1 MGRVKTAQDPSIE
14 SLLDS
19 IRRAIHDGSGVPEDS
34 PAVKVQP
41 VVAAAAAAKADA
53 ADSPRPGKAP
63 PAPLRPVQPQSPGLR
78 PAQAGELAGVKTTLR
93 PVQAIPASQ
102 TPAAAGSAREARPI
116 AASAGSGPGALA
128 TRTDD
133 FLALRNRLANLS
145 VTRDRLSRTLSGQDN
160 GFAGILG
167 GDVRLEEALA
177 RAGGHKVPKPVSY
190 GSSFRDTAPALRS
203 APMHPASPLDDVVF
217 SQLPPHGPHFTAGY
231 ESDAATYDPLGGCD
245 ESVPLAEVPSYG
257 YGEPGEADV
266 GTADDYL
273 GNGHESARSWL
284 SARPAHPGRQA
295 TVDPSG
301 ILSDD
306 ASDATA
312 GAFNRLADTLVA
324 QATAGNRSVEEI
336 TREVLRPMLKSW
348 LDEHLPRVVERLVR
362 EEIGRVARRG
372 GR

>member
-93 PVQAIPASQ
+93 PVQAIPASR

-177 RAGGHKVPKPVSY
+177 RAGGQKTPEPMPPF
-190 GSSFRDTAPALRS
+190 GSFRDAVPALRS
-203 APMHPASPLDDVVF
+203 EPIQPASSLEDVVYA
-217 SQLPPHGPHFTAGY
+217 QYPANGVHGAG
-231 ESDAATYDPLGGCD
+231 
-245 ESVPLAEVPSYG
+245 
-257 YGEPGEADV
+257 DV
-266 GTADDYL
+266 
-273 GNGHESARSWL
+273 
-284 SARPAHPGRQA
+284 
-295 TVDPSG
+295 
-301 ILSDD
+301 
-306 ASDATA
+306 
-312 GAFNRLADTLVA
+312 
-324 QATAGNRSVEEI
+324 
-336 TREVLRPMLKSW
+336 
-348 LDEHLPRVVERLVR
+348 
-362 EEIGRVARRG
+362 
-372 GR
+372 

>member
-1 MGRVKTAQDPSIE
+1 MGRAKTAQDPSIE

-19 IRRAIHDGSGVPEDS
+19 IRRAIHDGSAGSEAS
-34 PAVKVQP
+34 PAPRAQP
-41 VVAAAAAAKADA
+41 VATAPKADA
-53 ADSPRPGKAP
+53 AESPRPGKAP
-63 PAPLRPVQPQSPGLR
+63 PAPLRPVQPQSPGPRPEAGEVAGVR
-78 PAQAGELAGVKTTLR
+78 PALR
-93 PVQAIPASQ
+93 PVQAKSPPA
-102 TPAAAGSAREARPI
+102 PAVAGLTRETRLNF
-116 AASAGSGPGALA
+116 ASAGSGPGALA

-177 RAGGHKVPKPVSY
+177 RAGGHKVPEHVPY
-190 GSSFRDTAPALRS
+190 GNFRDTAPALRTE
-203 APMHPASPLDDVVF
+203 PMHPASPLDEVVF
-217 SQLPPHGPHFTAGY
+217 SQLTSHGLHFTAGY

-245 ESVPLAEVPSYG
+245 EAVPLAEEQRYSYAES
-257 YGEPGEADV
+257 GETDV
-266 GTADDYL
+266 GATDEYL

-284 SARPAHPGRQA
+284 PARPAFPGRQA

-312 GAFNRLADTLVA
+312 SAFNRLADTIVA

-362 EEIGRVARRG
+362 EEIERVARRG

>member
-1 MGRVKTAQDPSIE
+1 MGRAKTAQDPSIE

-19 IRRAIHDGSGVPEDS
+19 IRRAIHDGSAGSEELA
-34 PAVKVQP
+34 PAKAQP
-41 VVAAAAAAKADA
+41 VATAPKADA

-63 PAPLRPVQPQSPGLR
+63 PAPLRPVQPQSAGLR
-78 PAQAGELAGVKTTLR
+78 PAQAGELAGVRPALR
-93 PVQAIPASQ
+93 PVQTTPAP
-102 TPAAAGSAREARPI
+102 PAAAGAMREARLNQ
-116 AASAGSGPGALA
+116 ASGGSGPGALA

-177 RAGGHKVPKPVSY
+177 RAGGQRVSEHMPSY
-190 GSSFRDTAPALRS
+190 DSFRATAPALRS
-203 APMHPASPLDDVVF
+203 EPMHPASPLDDVVY
-217 SQLPPHGPHFTAGY
+217 SQSPPRGPHFAAGY
-231 ESDAATYDPLGGCD
+231 ENDAANLDRLGSCD
-245 ESVPLAEVPSYG
+245 ELVPRADEQNYEYG
-257 YGEPGEADV
+257 DPGEPEV
-266 GTADDYL
+266 GLAGDYL

-284 SARPAHPGRQA
+284 PAHPAYSARQA
-295 TVDPSG
+295 AVDPTS
-301 ILSDD
+301 ILSAD

-312 GAFNRLADTLVA
+312 SAFNRLADTIVA

-362 EEIGRVARRG
+362 EEIERVARRG